1 MRVAAGKIPGG
12 RTMARGTGRIAEAI
26 LLEMTGASLVAK
38 STKTNG
44 TMNQKMSRWKI
55 AVVTI
60 VAGSGP
66 LWGRRTPNLGSSKN
80 RVHRVWMESTKP
92 GFLGQEFRNGLL
104 KSG

>member
-1 MRVAAGKIPGG
+1 
-12 RTMARGTGRIAEAI
+12 MARGTGRIAETI

-66 LWGRRTPNLGSSKN
+66 LW
-80 RVHRVWMESTKP
+80 
-92 GFLGQEFRNGLL
+92 
-104 KSG
+104 